1 MGGLHANDLGIFV
14 ALKIL
19 LCSNLGSLCKL
30 ALLRILFFI
39 PIFILT
45 LIKVILNIIL
55 AFIILKIC

>member
-14 ALKIL
+14 SLKTL
-19 LCSNLGSLCKL
+19 FCSNLGSLCKL

-45 LIKVILNIIL
+45 LIKVILHLIV
-55 AFIILKIC
+55 AFIILKMC